1 MADVDTVLEDLRS
14 SFEDTLKQY
23 KSELAKIR
31 TGRANIGMLDGIQVE
46 YYGQMTPLNQV
57 ATLRVPEPRLITI
70 QPWEKSMIEEIEK
83 AIMESDLG
91 LNPSNDG
98 TIIRVPI
105 PALSGERREELVR
118 MAGDIAED
126 HRIKMRNQRREAND
140 VVKEAEDSS
149 EITEDDKHRFFDD
162 IDSVTDEYIGKIDSL
177 LEEKEEKIR
186 EV

>member
-1 MADVDTVLEDLRS
+1 MVDTVLDDLRL
-14 SFEDTLKQY
+14 EYEETLQQFK
-23 KSELAKIR
+23 KELAKIR
-31 TGRANIGMLDGIQVE
+31 TGRANVGMLDGINVE

-70 QPWEKSMIEEIEK
+70 QPWEKNIIEDIEK
-83 AIMESDLG
+83 AILESDLG

-105 PALSGERREELVR
+105 PALSGERREELVK
-118 MAGDIAED
+118 MAGSLAED

-140 VVKEAEDSS
+140 LVKEAEQASD
-149 EITEDDKHRFFDD
+149 ITEDDKHRFFDE
-162 IDSVTDEYIGKIDSL
+162 IDELTDEYIGKIDAL
-177 LEEKEEKIR
+177 LEEKNDKIR